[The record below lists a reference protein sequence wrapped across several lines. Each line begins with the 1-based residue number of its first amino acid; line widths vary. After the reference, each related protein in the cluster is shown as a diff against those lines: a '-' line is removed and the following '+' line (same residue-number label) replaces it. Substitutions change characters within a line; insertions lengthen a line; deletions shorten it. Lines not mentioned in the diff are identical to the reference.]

1 MRNKNQKRWQW
12 RDKEQDTQHLNS
24 KTCQIYHNK
33 TENNE
38 KKKIDAKTETQNH
51 QNETKG
57 NQTQEVRKKMNRK
70 TKKAQSNNNKK
81 DTKSPKHEKDDNEE
95 TQNET

>member
-38 KKKIDAKTETQNH
+38 KKIDAKTETQNH

-81 DTKSPKHEKDDNEE
+81 DTKSPKQEKDDNEE